1 MKHLKTIA
9 VVMLL
14 LSAYKTQAQEK
25 WFTRNGKINFFSKT
39 TAENIDA
46 TNNEVFSIIDQ
57 QKNEVAFQ
65 VLNTGFKFDKA
76 LMQEHFNENY
86 MESTKYPKA
95 SFKGIIT
102 DPSKVDF
109 NKDGL
114 YNVSIVGDL
123 SLHGVTNKISI
134 PATIRV
140 ADKKISGESKF
151 DIKLA
156 DYKINIPSV
165 VAKQI
170 SETVAVTVNCLY
182 EPFKR

>member
-1 MKHLKTIA
+1 MKHVKVIA
-9 VVMLL
+9 IAILL
-14 LSAYKTQAQEK
+14 FTAFKSNAQEK

-46 TNNEVFSIIDQ
+46 NNNEVFSMIDQ
-57 QKNEVAFQ
+57 QKNELAFQ

-86 MESTKYPKA
+86 MESSKYPKA

-102 DPSKVDF
+102 DPSEIDF
-109 NKDGL
+109 NKDGT
-114 YNVSIVGDL
+114 YNVTVAGDL
-123 SLHGVTNKISI
+123 TMHGVTNKISI
-134 PATIRV
+134 PATIQI

-151 DIKLA
+151 EVKLA
-156 DYKINIPSV
+156 DYKITIPSV

-170 SETVAVTVNCLY
+170 SETVAITVNCAY